1 MLAAKREAKLSKVY
15 LWDLKVRLN
24 RFCSAFSMNISGV
37 SGKLIQA
44 WLDEMKGSGRT
55 KQNYLRVVTALI
67 RFAIRRKYLPKDAIE
82 EVEAV
87 QQAKEDNGET
97 EIFTPAEM
105 TEILTAAKAEM
116 IPWLAIAGFAGLRTA
131 EIQRLDWSEVNL
143 AERHIQITASKA
155 KTAARRLAP
164 ITDNLLAW
172 LEPHAKKTGK
182 VADFERWWNE
192 IPKVADAVNAKRE
205 MATLL
210 ARKGHTKIPEF
221 VWKHNAMRHSFCSY
235 RLAAVKNTAQVA
247 LEAGNSPQMIHKHY
261 QQLVTEAE
269 AAKWFAIIPAGD
281 GKGAP
286 PETPSSQKK
295 I

>member
-1 MLAAKREAKLSKVY
+1 MAFDFWGHFRGNRGMSQGSKPSRKKRRKKPLEIKRGSVTVKVYPGDNRVNGAIYPQFTLIYYDRVVRKKRRFADVESATREAGIVAESLAKGENH
-15 LWDLKVRLN
+15 RLH
-24 RFCSAFSMNISGV
+24 
-37 SGKLIQA
+37 
-44 WLDEMKGSGRT
+44 
-55 KQNYLRVVTALI
+55 
-67 RFAIRRKYLPKDAIE
+67 
-82 EVEAV
+82 
-87 QQAKEDNGET
+87 
-97 EIFTPAEM
+97 
-105 TEILTAAKAEM
+105 LTAADASVYAD
-116 IPWLAIAGFAGLRTA
+116 AISKLRPFNILLNVAIQEYISALKNLPAGSSLKDAVDFFRK
-131 EIQRLDWSEVNL
+131 
-143 AERHIQITASKA
+143 RH
-155 KTAARRLAP
+155 LAP